1 MTTDDLELTE
11 RGRILKLVRGEL
23 SFPRVGR
30 VRTVWTH
37 TDPADSSNHEVDV
50 AIPPGEPLE
59 EPRRI
64 PVLQPATG
72 GVYVPKEGDLVR
84 VSYLDGDG
92 DRPIVDGVVYGDADE
107 DRAPLAE
114 EGDIRL
120 FRGDF
125 GVELAGDGTHARLT
139 QRTDGASD
147 PDLVVEI
154 DDTGTIRLGD
164 PTGTLKPVARKGDP
178 VSGTTSDGASFS
190 GTIDDGSSTVESS

>member
-64 PVLQPATG
+64 PVLQPATD
-72 GVYVPKEGDLVR
+72 GVYVPKQGDLVR

-125 GVELAGDGTHARLT
+125 GVELAGDGSFARLT
-139 QRTDGASD
+139 KRSDGNAD

-154 DDTGTIRLGD
+154 DDSGTIRLGD
-164 PTGTLKPVARKGDP
+164 PNGTLKPVARKDDP
-178 VSGTTSDGASFS
+178 VSGTTSDGATFS
-190 GTIDDGSSTVESS
+190 GSIDEGSSDVESA

>member
-1 MTTDDLELTE
+1 MTTGDLEANE
-11 RGRILKLVRGEL
+11 RGRILNIVRGEL
-23 SFPRVGR
+23 SFSKIGR

-37 TDPADSSNHEVDV
+37 TEPDDNSNHEVDV
-50 AIPPGEPLE
+50 AIPPGEPLQ

-64 PVLQPATG
+64 PVIQPTIG

-84 VSYLDGDG
+84 ISYLDGDG

-120 FRGDF
+120 FRDDL

-139 QRTDGASD
+139 KRTDGASD

-154 DDTGTIRLGD
+154 DDTGTIRLGAPNGD
-164 PTGTLKPVARKGDP
+164 LKPVARKGDA
-178 VSGTTSDGASFS
+178 VSVTDSDGNTFS
-190 GTIDDGSSTVESS
+190 GAIDEGSNTVESS